1 MYLHRGRGV
10 SWVEKTSRA
19 KAWSKEGDGDN
30 EGAALARAKG
40 SIREQSNAE
49 LKKQAQDIRSEGL

>member
-1 MYLHRGRGV
+1 M
-10 SWVEKTSRA
+10 EKTSRV

-30 EGAALARAKG
+30 EGAALARVRG

-49 LKKQAQDIRSEGL
+49 LKKQAQDICSEGL

>member
-1 MYLHRGRGV
+1 M
-10 SWVEKTSRA
+10 EKTSRA